1 MIQEIFLKKAVQI
14 RKDYLKLKS
23 GINFYENSIKDLL
36 KMIENKSQELSDY
49 KDDLDKSR
57 ITDAEEAKNKLLKII
72 MDIENEYN
80 NSNFQINKIDKD
92 IEKLKQEE
100 LELFRQ
106 IKQRYP
112 EMSDKDIKQEVQ
124 NYLEK
129 MNLS

>member
-14 RKDYLKLKS
+14 RKDYLRLRS

-36 KMIENKSQELSDY
+36 KMIENKSQELNDF
-49 KDDLDKSR
+49 KEDLDKSK
-57 ITDAEEAKNKLLKII
+57 ITDAEEAKSKLLKII

-80 NSNFQINKIDKD
+80 SSNFQINKIDKD

-106 IKQRYP
+106 IRQRYP

-129 MNLS
+129 MNLF

>member
-14 RKDYLKLKS
+14 RKDYLRLRS

-36 KMIENKSQELSDY
+36 KMIENKSQELNDF
-49 KDDLDKSR
+49 KEDLDKSK
-57 ITDAEEAKNKLLKII
+57 ITDAEEAKSKLLKII

-80 NSNFQINKIDKD
+80 SSNFQINKIDKD

-106 IKQRYP
+106 IRQRYP

-129 MNLS
+129 MNIS

>member
-14 RKDYLKLKS
+14 RKDYLRLRS

-36 KMIENKSQELSDY
+36 KMIENKSQELNDF
-49 KDDLDKSR
+49 KEDLDKSK
-57 ITDAEEAKNKLLKII
+57 ITDAEEAKSKLLKII

>member
-14 RKDYLKLKS
+14 RKDYLRLRS

-36 KMIENKSQELSDY
+36 KMIENKSQELNDF
-49 KDDLDKSR
+49 KEDLDKSK
-57 ITDAEEAKNKLLKII
+57 ITDAEEAKSKLLKII

-80 NSNFQINKIDKD
+80 SSNFQINKIDKD

-106 IKQRYP
+106 IRQRYP
-112 EMSDKDIKQEVQ
+112 EMSDKEIKQEVQ

>member
-14 RKDYLKLKS
+14 RKDYLRLRS

-36 KMIENKSQELSDY
+36 KMIENKSQELNDF
-49 KDDLDKSR
+49 KEDLDKSK
-57 ITDAEEAKNKLLKII
+57 ITDAEEAKSKLLKII

-80 NSNFQINKIDKD
+80 SSNFQINKIDKD

-106 IKQRYP
+106 IRQRYP

>member
-14 RKDYLKLKS
+14 RRDYLQLKS
-23 GINFYENSIKDLL
+23 GINFYERSIKDLL
-36 KMIENKSQELSDY
+36 KMIENKSQELNDF
-49 KDDLDKSR
+49 KEDLDKSR
-57 ITDAEEAKNKLLKII
+57 ITDADDAKNKLLKII

-112 EMSDKDIKQEVQ
+112 EMSDREIKQEVQ

>member
-14 RKDYLKLKS
+14 RKDYLRLRS

-36 KMIENKSQELSDY
+36 KMIENKSQELNDF
-49 KDDLDKSR
+49 KEDLDKSR
-57 ITDAEEAKNKLLKII
+57 ITDADDAKNKLLKII
-72 MDIENEYN
+72 IDIENEYN
-80 NSNFQINKIDKD
+80 RSNFQINKIDKD

-112 EMSDKDIKQEVQ
+112 EMLDKDIKQEVQ

>member
-14 RKDYLKLKS
+14 RKDYLRLRS

-36 KMIENKSQELSDY
+36 KMIENKSQELNDF
-49 KDDLDKSR
+49 KEDLDKSR
-57 ITDAEEAKNKLLKII
+57 ITDADDAKNKLLKII

-112 EMSDKDIKQEVQ
+112 EMLDKDIKQEVQ